1 METSNMKIIVVTTM
15 NQRLYDEYGHRF
27 LETYNWPFDCFIYH
41 EDRME
46 TVIDQ
51 HHYGKDGKTP
61 FFYRDL
67 FRETPQCKNFIDRNI
82 HRQPISDFKEKG
94 LDFLTDGV
102 RFSYK
107 VYAYT
112 HAITTQEA
120 DGIICIDADSVFHK
134 PIDKDWIKKHMH
146 RDDCMMSYLG
156 RGNHYS
162 ECGFLYFNLK
172 HKDTI
177 AYANRMKSLY
187 DTDGIYNLKEQ
198 HDSYIWDY
206 VRKEFENRG
215 TKNHN
220 IGDGKPGHVQARSI
234 LGEVYD
240 HTKGPRKLKGR
251 SPEARI

>member
-1 METSNMKIIVVTTM
+1 MATFKVITTW
-15 NQRLYDEYGHRF
+15 NNNLYEAYAHRF
-27 LETYNWPFDCFIYH
+27 KKTYNWPFEVIVYN
-41 EDRME
+41 EDE
-46 TVIDQ
+46 SIL
-51 HHYGKDGKTP
+51 P
-61 FFYRDL
+61 DL
-67 FRETPQCKNFIDRNI
+67 KKFVDRNK
-82 HRQPISDFKEKG
+82 HRQPISDFKEKS
-94 LDFLTDGV
+94 LDFITDGV

-112 HAITTQEA
+112 HALMTQEV
-120 DGIICIDADSVFHK
+120 DGLICIDADSVFHK
-134 PIDKDWIKKHMH
+134 PIDEEWIKKHIH